1 MYWFRKECHKSR
13 GGTGGRATH
22 SWLFNAKHGLG
33 SDQCFLGGARG
44 IDLRPIDVAK
54 VEIFLL
60 VRNDCVGIRS
70 IVRTT
75 ANAGEAGLAGGGEGE
90 GPEARGIAFWV
101 AAPRREVG
109 RRTRYEGPR
118 AGSHDLTRVA
128 RCPC

>member
-13 GGTGGRATH
+13 GGTVGRATH

-33 SDQCFLGGARG
+33 SDQCFLGRARG

-75 ANAGEAGLAGGGEGE
+75 ANAGEAGLEAGAQEE
-90 GPEARGIAFWV
+90 SPERSSTDFRDSATLGSCRKHSVHHGRIARSRP
-101 AAPRREVG
+101 AAPRLR
-109 RRTRYEGPR
+109 
-118 AGSHDLTRVA
+118 
-128 RCPC
+128 